1 MAEVFISYSQKDR
14 ALVAPI
20 ATRLA
25 EVGVD
30 AWFDREISAGER
42 FAAVI
47 RAKLK
52 EAKAVLAC
60 WSPDAVQSDW
70 VEAEADYAR
79 ELGTYVPVFV
89 ARCSLMPPFNRIH
102 TDDLSKWTGEP
113 SDPTWIKLVERIAK
127 VIGRE
132 GVAAAARAVA
142 AGDEQSQYDF
152 ARQYPD
158 EPTARKIWKGFE
170 SGHREDFARRMA
182 EAKNVADERIVS
194 ERAAVEACLE
204 EVASAFEIW
213 LRNERRAAADG
224 PMPDPIALIGQN
236 ESPRLRHEIDS
247 LRRSLA
253 QAKAKERELDG
264 AKSEITGLTQELR
277 AALGKAKATDGDL
290 LAAKSETRRMSR
302 ELDAALEKAKAANG
316 DLLEAK
322 VERAMLSEELADFRR
337 RLAENQYYNVSVVGQ
352 DCQFTP
358 VRHARLTKSRS

>member
-152 ARQYPD
+152 ARAST
-158 EPTARKIWKGFE
+158 PT
-170 SGHREDFARRMA
+170 S
-182 EAKNVADERIVS
+182 
-194 ERAAVEACLE
+194 L
-204 EVASAFEIW
+204 
-213 LRNERRAAADG
+213 
-224 PMPDPIALIGQN
+224 
-236 ESPRLRHEIDS
+236 PR
-247 LRRSLA
+247 
-253 QAKAKERELDG
+253 
-264 AKSEITGLTQELR
+264 AKSGR
-277 AALGKAKATDGDL
+277 G
-290 LAAKSETRRMSR
+290 SSR
-302 ELDAALEKAKAANG
+302 
-316 DLLEAK
+316 
-322 VERAMLSEELADFRR
+322 V
-337 RLAENQYYNVSVVGQ
+337 
-352 DCQFTP
+352 T
-358 VRHARLTKSRS
+358 VRISQGEWPKQKT